1 MKEVHTDFLT
11 VSFVVRVRRTLAG
24 GASMLGS
31 VFVLIVL
38 PLGIIGLAFLVYFL
52 SGRKGRE
59 GRK

>member
-1 MKEVHTDFLT
+1 
-11 VSFVVRVRRTLAG
+11 
-24 GASMLGS
+24 MLGS

-38 PLGIIGLAFLVYFL
+38 PLGIIGLAFLVHFL